1 VNGLN
6 KEQGVRNSGWGL
18 AMIAGAWLACSG
30 SALSAPRT
38 VINLHDGWLFK
49 QGTPGGSAQSAAF
62 DDSQWAKVSV
72 PHTWNR
78 IGNAGLTRAPESNDF
93 QGEGWY
99 RLRFATPPSF
109 RGNRAFLQ
117 FDGVGAVAD
126 AWVNGKHVGRHEG
139 AFSRF
144 RFDVTDAI
152 QPQGENLL
160 VVKADNSKP
169 APGSVTEHVI
179 PLSGD
184 FFIFGGL
191 YREVSLIVTRPV
203 HIDLADF
210 GGAGVYGRATSVT
223 DEQAAILI
231 TSRVANDAAANQQ
244 VVVATRVEDA
254 AGRVVATDEKRSP
267 LKPHA
272 TSELTSDLRIDR
284 PRRWRGVAD
293 PYMYRVVVT
302 LRTPQGELL
311 DEVSQP
317 LGVRTM
323 VFDAG
328 KGFFLN
334 GEHLMLVGASMHQDR
349 PVKGWA
355 LTRADRVQDF
365 DLLQEMGGNAVR
377 FAHYQHDQIAYE
389 LADARGIVAWAEIPL
404 VNEVSFD
411 GSPASDALAAN
422 AHQQLNELIK
432 QNYNHPSIAVWSI
445 GNEVDLRSTSGD
457 KPARAGALMHS
468 LNALAKQLDPSRLT
482 THADCCEQTPI
493 ATGVDAGKGNE
504 RKPRDQLVGIT
515 DTQGYN
521 RYFGWYYG
529 KFAELGPY
537 LDAAHAR
544 HPQLPLSVSEYGAG
558 SALSQHSDNPLG
570 GPINSHGRPHPEEF
584 QLLYHEES
592 WRQLRDRPYLWGA
605 FIWNM
610 FDFSSLSRAEGDLT
624 EVNEKGMV
632 SYDRS
637 VRKDVF
643 YFYKANWSRTPTL
656 HLVGRRYLD
665 RAYAVVD
672 VKAYSNAKEARLSV
686 NGNDA
691 GIAQC
696 NGGIC
701 IWRGVRL
708 ARGLNHLTAAAE
720 HAGAALTDSL
730 QWICS
735 GSPSELRIKSGDLS
749 GYVSMDGAH
758 YGSDNFFDGGEG
770 ANVQSPDLPAERR
783 AVITGTTTP
792 ALYSTY
798 RTGTF
803 AYDLPLPD
811 GTYVVTARF
820 VEPIES
826 SAGARVFDVAAN
838 GRVMLAGVDPFALA
852 GGKLK
857 AVDRTFTVTAT
868 GGHLRV
874 EFRPRQ
880 GKAAVLSALE
890 VAPASARASDKK
902 T

>member
-1 VNGLN
+1 MGRY
-6 KEQGVRNSGWGL
+6 KEQRVRNSRWGL
-18 AMIAGAWLACSG
+18 ALIASGALAWTVA
-30 SALSAPRT
+30 ALGAPRT
-38 VINLHDGWLFK
+38 VISFHQGWVFR
-49 QGTPGGSAQSAAF
+49 QGTVAGAVQSAAF

-78 IGNAGLTRAPESNDF
+78 LGNVGLTRSAESNES

-99 RLRFATPPSF
+99 RLRFVTPPAF
-109 RGNRAFLQ
+109 HGNRAFLQ
-117 FDGVGAVAD
+117 FDGVGSVTD
-126 AWVNGKHVGRHEG
+126 VWVNGRHVGRHEG

-144 RFDVTDAI
+144 RLDVTDAL
-152 QPQGENLL
+152 QPEGENLL
-160 VVKADNSKP
+160 VVKADNSNP
-169 APGSVTEHVI
+169 APGSVTAHVI

-210 GGAGVYGRATSVT
+210 GGPGVYGRTTRLT
-223 DEQAAILI
+223 DERASVLI
-231 TSRVANDAAANQQ
+231 TSRVTNDATANQQ
-244 VVVATRVEDA
+244 IIVASRVEDA
-254 AGRVVATDEKRSP
+254 AGRVIATEEKRSSF
-267 LKPHA
+267 KPRS
-272 TSELTSDLRIDR
+272 TSEMTSTLAIDR
-284 PRRWRGVAD
+284 PRRWRGVTD
-293 PYMYRVVVT
+293 PYMYRIVVA
-302 LRTPQGELL
+302 LRTPRGELL

-317 LGVRTM
+317 LGLRTM
-323 VFDAG
+323 VFDPN

-349 PVKGWA
+349 PLKGWA
-355 LTRADRVQDF
+355 LSRADRVQDF

-422 AHQQLNELIK
+422 AHQQLKELIK

-445 GNEVDLRSTSGD
+445 GNEVDLRSTSAD
-457 KPARAGALMHS
+457 KPARAGALMSS
-468 LNALAKQLDPSRLT
+468 LNALAKRLDPGRLT

-493 ATGVDAGKGNE
+493 ATGVEAGKGNE

-529 KFAELGPY
+529 TFAELGPY

-544 HPQLPLSVSEYGAG
+544 HPQLPLAVSEYGAG
-558 SALSQHSDNPLG
+558 SALTQHSDNALG

-592 WRQLRDRPYLWGA
+592 WRQLREREYLWGA

-610 FDFSSLSRAEGDLT
+610 FDFASRSRSEGDLT
-624 EVNEKGMV
+624 DINEKGMV

-643 YFYKANWSRTPTL
+643 YFYKANWNHMPTL
-656 HLVGRRYLD
+656 HLVGRRYID
-665 RAYAVVD
+665 RAYGVVD
-672 VKAYSNAKEARLSV
+672 VKAYSNAKQAHLSV
-686 NGNDA
+686 NGNDVGTA
-691 GIAQC
+691 LC

-701 IWRGVRL
+701 VWRGVRL
-708 ARGLNHLTAAAE
+708 MRGLNHLTATAVQ
-720 HAGAALTDSL
+720 AGTALADSL
-730 QWICS
+730 QWIYS
-735 GSPSELRIKSGDLS
+735 GSPSELRIKAGDLS
-749 GYVSMDGAH
+749 GYVSPEGTR
-758 YGSDNFFDGGEG
+758 YGSDTFFDGGEG
-770 ANVQSPDLPAERR
+770 ANVESADVPAERR
-783 AVITGTTTP
+783 KVIAGTLTP
-792 ALYSTY
+792 TLYSSY
-798 RTGTF
+798 RTGAF

-826 SAGARVFDVAAN
+826 SAGARVFDIAAN
-838 GRVMLAGVDPFALA
+838 GRVMVTGVDPFSLA

-857 AVDRTFTVTAT
+857 AADRSFTATAT
-868 GGHLRV
+868 GGHLRI
-874 EFRPRQ
+874 EFRPRP

-890 VAPASARASDKK
+890 AVAATTRTPEKEP
-902 T
+902 